1 MGNYIRFDWMIK
13 RLLRNKSN
21 FVVLEG
27 FLSVL
32 IDRQIKISQLL
43 ESESNQENDNQKF
56 NRVDLLVEDEKG
68 EKFLIEVQND
78 HELDF
83 FQRMAFGASKII
95 AEYMKSGEAYKTL
108 PKVYSVNIVYFSLG
122 QGKGYAYHGTTVFK
136 NMFNDSDEL
145 KLTPAQK
152 SKFGVDEVAG
162 IFPEYYILRVNKFDE
177 EVRQPLQEWISF
189 LKTGEIPDAF
199 TAQGLKEAREILRV
213 DALSEEERKIYKR
226 YLESVRLAL
235 SLDDSS
241 RYEGYCDGHIAGRE
255 EGRAEGEKIGIEK
268 GEKLGLEKG
277 RAEGHADAMREIAR
291 SLKAAGKL
299 SVEEIAEITKLPLE
313 EIEKL

>member
-13 RLLRNKSN
+13 RLLRDKRNH
-21 FVVLEG
+21 VVLEG

-32 IDRQIKISQLL
+32 IGRQIKIDQVL
-43 ESESNQENDNQKF
+43 ESEGNQEDDQQKF
-56 NRVDLLVEDEKG
+56 NRVDLLVEDDKK
-68 EKFLIEVQND
+68 EKFLVEVQND

-95 AEYMKSGEAYKTL
+95 TDYMKIGTSYEAL
-108 PKVYSVNIVYFSLG
+108 PKVYSINIVYFSLG

-136 NMFNDSDEL
+136 NMFNADDEL

-152 SKFGVDEVAG
+152 EKFGVDEVHG
-162 IFPEYYILRVNKFDE
+162 IFPEYYILRVNKFDDE
-177 EVRQPLQEWISF
+177 IRQPLQEWISF

-213 DALSEEERKIYKR
+213 DSLSEEDRKIYKR
-226 YLESVRLAL
+226 YLRNVSLAL

-241 RYEGYCDGHIAGRE
+241 RYEGYIDGMIAGAEKGRA
-255 EGRAEGEKIGIEK
+255 EGRAEGEHSKAIAIARTLLSMGTMTIS
-268 GEKLGLEKG
+268 
-277 RAEGHADAMREIAR
+277 EIA
-291 SLKAAGKL
+291 AATDL
-299 SVEEIAEITKLPLE
+299 SESEISNIN
-313 EIEKL
+313 

>member
-95 AEYMKSGEAYKTL
+95 TEYMKSGKAYEAL

-122 QGKGYAYHGTTVFK
+122 QGKGY
-136 NMFNDSDEL
+136 
-145 KLTPAQK
+145 
-152 SKFGVDEVAG
+152 
-162 IFPEYYILRVNKFDE
+162 
-177 EVRQPLQEWISF
+177 
-189 LKTGEIPDAF
+189 
-199 TAQGLKEAREILRV
+199 
-213 DALSEEERKIYKR
+213 
-226 YLESVRLAL
+226 
-235 SLDDSS
+235 
-241 RYEGYCDGHIAGRE
+241 
-255 EGRAEGEKIGIEK
+255 
-268 GEKLGLEKG
+268 
-277 RAEGHADAMREIAR
+277 
-291 SLKAAGKL
+291 
-299 SVEEIAEITKLPLE
+299 
-313 EIEKL
+313 

>member
-13 RLLRNKSN
+13 RLLRNKKS

-32 IDRQIKISQLL
+32 LNRQIKINQIL
-43 ESESNQENDNQKF
+43 ESESNQEEEEQKF
-56 NRVDLLVEDEKG
+56 NRVDLLVEDERK

-83 FQRMAFGASKII
+83 FHRMAFGASKII
-95 AEYMKSGEAYKTL
+95 TDYMKSGEAYKTL
-108 PKVYSVNIVYFSLG
+108 PKVFSINIVYFSLG

-136 NMFNDSDEL
+136 NMFNAEDEL
-145 KLTPAQK
+145 KLTSVQK

-162 IFPEYYILRVNKFDE
+162 IFPEYYILRVNKFEDE
-177 EVRQPLQEWISF
+177 VTTPLKQWISF

-199 TAQGLKEAREILRV
+199 TAQGLEEARNVLRV
-213 DALSEEERKIYKR
+213 DSLSKEDRQIYKR
-226 YLESVRLAL
+226 YLEGLSLAM

-241 RYEGYCDGHIAGRE
+241 RTEGYHDGFGAGQE
-255 EGRAEGEKIGIEK
+255 LGRAEGRTEQLVESTKNLISAGFDFDKAVE
-268 GEKLGLEKG
+268 
-277 RAEGHADAMREIAR
+277 M
-291 SLKAAGKL
+291 LKVPTNQIPEL
-299 SVEEIAEITKLPLE
+299 RRLVFDS
-313 EIEKL
+313 

>member
-13 RLLRNKSN
+13 RLLRDKRNH
-21 FVVLEG
+21 VVLEG

-32 IDRQIKISQLL
+32 IGRQIKIDQIL
-43 ESESNQENDNQKF
+43 ESEGNQDDDQQKF
-56 NRVDLLVEDEKG
+56 NRVDLLVEDDNQ

-95 AEYMKSGEAYKTL
+95 TDYMKIGKAYDML
-108 PKVYSVNIVYFSLG
+108 PKVYSINIVYFSLG

-136 NMFNDSDEL
+136 NMFNAADEL

-152 SKFGVDEVAG
+152 EKFGVDEVHG
-162 IFPEYYILRVNKFDE
+162 IFPEYYILRVNKFDDE
-177 EVRQPLQEWISF
+177 IRQPLQEWISF

-213 DALSEEERKIYKR
+213 DSLSEEDRKIYQR
-226 YLESVRLAL
+226 YLRNVSLAL

-241 RYEGYCDGHIAGRE
+241 RYEGYVDGMIAGTEKGRV

-268 GEKLGLEKG
+268 G
-277 RAEGHADAMREIAR
+277 RTEGAKNQAIDTARQMKADGMPVEIIAKYTALSPDEIA
-291 SLKAAGKL
+291 K
-299 SVEEIAEITKLPLE
+299 I
-313 EIEKL
+313 

>member
-21 FVVLEG
+21 HVVLEG

-32 IDRQIKISQLL
+32 INRQIKITQIL
-43 ESESNQENDNQKF
+43 ESEGNQDDDQQKF
-56 NRVDLLVEDEKG
+56 NRVDLLVEDDKK

-78 HELDF
+78 HEIDF
-83 FQRMAFGASKII
+83 FHRMAFGAAKII
-95 AEYMKSGEAYKTL
+95 ADYMAIGEPYKSL

-136 NMFNDSDEL
+136 NMFNEEDEL
-145 KLTPAQK
+145 RLTPAQR
-152 SKFGVDEVAG
+152 SKFGVDEVRG
-162 IFPEYYILRVNKFDE
+162 IFPEYYILRVNKFDDE
-177 EVRQPLQEWISF
+177 IRQPLQEWISF

-213 DALSEEERKIYKR
+213 DSLSEEDRKVYKR
-226 YLESVRLAL
+226 YLQGVSLAL

-241 RYEGYCDGHIAGRE
+241 RYEGYCDGHLDGLAEGRT
-255 EGRAEGEKIGIEK
+255 EGRAEGVKQNSIETAK
-268 GEKLGLEKG
+268 RMK
-277 RAEGHADAMREIAR
+277 AEGLDLNLIF
-291 SLKAAGKL
+291 K
-299 SVEEIAEITKLPLE
+299 ITQLPID
-313 EIEKL
+313 EIERL

>member
-13 RLLRNKSN
+13 RLLRDKRNY
-21 FVVLEG
+21 VVLDG

-32 IDRQIKISQLL
+32 FGRQIKITQVL
-43 ESESNQENDNQKF
+43 ESEGNQETEDQKF
-56 NRVDLLVEDEKG
+56 NRVDLLVEDEKK
-68 EKFLIEVQND
+68 EKILVEVQND

-95 AEYMKSGEAYKTL
+95 ADYMKKGEPYAAL

-136 NMFNDSDEL
+136 NMFNDEDEL

-152 SKFGVDEVAG
+152 SKFGVDEVLG
-162 IFPEYYILRVNKFDE
+162 IFPEYYILRVNKFDDE
-177 EVRQPLQEWISF
+177 IRQPLQEWISF

-199 TAQGLKEAREILRV
+199 TAQGLKEARDILRV
-213 DALSEEERKIYKR
+213 DALSEEDRKVYKR
-226 YLESVRLAL
+226 YLENVRLAL

-241 RYEGYCDGHIAGRE
+241 RYEGYVDGHIAGRA
-255 EGRAEGEKIGIEK
+255 EGRAEGEA
-268 GEKLGLEKG
+268 KG
-277 RAEGHADAMREIAR
+277 RAEGRAEGELQKALEMAKKMLSDGMPIDLVAKYSGLTPDEI
-291 SLKAAGKL
+291 SK
-299 SVEEIAEITKLPLE
+299 I
-313 EIEKL
+313 

>member
-13 RLLRNKSN
+13 RLLRNKSSY
-21 FVVLEG
+21 VVLEG

-32 IDRQIKISQLL
+32 LDRQIKINQIL
-43 ESESNQENDNQKF
+43 ESESNQEEEDQKF
-56 NRVDLLVEDEKG
+56 NRVDLVVEDEKK

-95 AEYMKSGEAYKTL
+95 TDYMKLGEAYKTL
-108 PKVYSVNIVYFSLG
+108 PKVFSINIVYFSLG

-136 NMFNDSDEL
+136 NMFNADDEL
-145 KLTPAQK
+145 KLSPAQK
-152 SKFGVDEVAG
+152 TKFGVDEVAG
-162 IFPEYYILRVNKFDE
+162 IFPEYYILRVNKFDD
-177 EVRQPLQEWISF
+177 EVTTPLKQWISF

-199 TAQGLKEAREILRV
+199 NAQGLEEARNVLRV
-213 DALSEEERKIYKR
+213 DSLSKEDRQVYKR
-226 YLESVRLAL
+226 YLEGLSLAM

-241 RYEGYCDGHIAGRE
+241 RYEGYYDGFGA
-255 EGRAEGEKIGIEK
+255 GRAE

-277 RAEGHADAMREIAR
+277 RAESRKETAIAILEKGMSVELAAEI
-291 SLKAAGKL
+291 SKL
-299 SVEEIAEITKLPLE
+299 SVEEV
-313 EIEKL
+313 EKLKV

>member
-13 RLLRNKSN
+13 RLLRNKSS

-32 IDRQIKISQLL
+32 LNRQIKITQIL
-43 ESESNQENDNQKF
+43 ESESNQEEENQKF
-56 NRVDLLVEDEKG
+56 NRVDLLVENEKK
-68 EKFLIEVQND
+68 EKFLVEVQND

-95 AEYMKSGEAYKTL
+95 TDYMKIGEAYQTL
-108 PKVYSVNIVYFSLG
+108 PKVFSINIVYFSLG

-136 NMFNDSDEL
+136 NMFNADDEL
-145 KLTPAQK
+145 KLTSAQK

-162 IFPEYYILRVNKFDE
+162 IFPEYYILRVNKFDD
-177 EVRQPLQEWISF
+177 EVTTPLKQWISF

-199 TAQGLKEAREILRV
+199 TAQGLKEAREVLRV
-213 DALSEEERKIYKR
+213 DSLSVEDRKIYKR
-226 YLESVRLAL
+226 YLEGLSLAM

-241 RYEGYCDGHIAGRE
+241 RYEGYYDGFGAGRE
-255 EGRAEGEKIGIEK
+255 EGREEGEKIGIEK
-268 GEKLGLEKG
+268 GIEQG
-277 RAEGHADAMREIAR
+277 RAEGIEKGRADAMREIAR
-291 SLKAAGKL
+291 TMKQHGDDINYIAAVTGL
-299 SVEEIAEITKLPLE
+299 SSDEIKTL
-313 EIEKL
+313 

>member
-13 RLLRNKSN
+13 RLLRDKRN
-21 FVVLEG
+21 FVVLDG

-32 IDRQIKISQLL
+32 IGRQIKITQVL
-43 ESESNQENDNQKF
+43 ESEGNQETEDQKF
-56 NRVDLLVEDEKG
+56 NRVDLLVEDDKKEKI
-68 EKFLIEVQND
+68 LVEVQND

-95 AEYMKSGEAYKTL
+95 ADYMKKGEPYAAL

-136 NMFNDSDEL
+136 NMFNDEDEL

-152 SKFGVDEVAG
+152 SKFGVDEVHG
-162 IFPEYYILRVNKFDE
+162 IFPEYYILRVNKFDDE
-177 EVRQPLQEWISF
+177 IRQPLQEWISF

-199 TAQGLKEAREILRV
+199 TAQGLKEARDILRV
-213 DALSEEERKIYKR
+213 DALSEEDRKVYKR
-226 YLESVRLAL
+226 YLENVRLAL

-241 RYEGYCDGHIAGRE
+241 RYEGYVDGHIAGRE
-255 EGRAEGEKIGIEK
+255 EGRAEG
-268 GEKLGLEKG
+268 
-277 RAEGHADAMREIAR
+277 RAEGELQKALEMAKKMLSDGMSIDLVAKYSGLTPDEIA
-291 SLKAAGKL
+291 K
-299 SVEEIAEITKLPLE
+299 I
-313 EIEKL
+313 